1 MSIEENKAVDR
12 RVLEELFNQG
22 NLDLVDE
29 IIALDFVQH
38 DPAMSENLRG
48 AEEFKGYISMY
59 RSAFPDIH
67 IEVEDQLAEGDR
79 VATRWTGTG
88 THEGELMGI
97 ASTGN
102 RVTVAG
108 MDISRI
114 SGGKIEESWSNY
126 DLMGMMEQLGVI
138 PSPEQPEA

>member
-1 MSIEENKAVDR
+1 MSTEENKAVAR
-12 RVLEELFNQG
+12 RVLKELFNQG
-22 NLDLVDE
+22 DLDLVDE
-29 IIALDFVQH
+29 IIAPDFVQH
-38 DPAMSENLRG
+38 DPAMSEDLRG
-48 AEEFKGYISMY
+48 PEEFKGYISMY

-79 VATRWTGTG
+79 VATRWTSTG

-126 DLMGMMEQLGVI
+126 DLMGMMQQLGVI